1 MTTRPRRA
9 GQTQRPAAPAA
20 PERYTELCAR
30 YPGPAAFI
38 DMSGRVLD
46 MNDEAGQLL
55 ATLDSLPGG
64 LRGLATAIGTFPRF
78 DVMET
83 TTGQAKRFEVAL
95 VPLSK
100 GVLFLARDRALS
112 DNLNAALVES
122 RKRYK
127 DLVDI
132 SSDFAWE
139 VDADGTFVFVSPRG
153 ALGYSV
159 RDLIGRR
166 AAEILPLAD
175 VEPGDAAPWS
185 SPFGARGRVED
196 AQYWLR
202 RADGEPA
209 LVSVSSQPLFD
220 ANGNWC
226 GARGVARDVTPAN
239 EREIELAENETRDRL
254 LAHVLR
260 ALVDAQDAD
269 TGLAAALRACVHAFG
284 ASGGALW
291 RRSAAGLSVAVFMGE
306 PMPEGMPARPEEDHD
321 FGDFGA
327 EALPRL
333 ENGGSL
339 LRRATSFR
347 HRINGMLAV
356 WRDPA
361 EPPWVDR
368 DAQLFGRL
376 ATQFGL
382 SLAQLDGQQELERQ
396 ARTDPLTGLLNRRA
410 FLEEIRVRL
419 GVVQRTARP
428 AALVYIDVDNFKP
441 VNDVHGH
448 SVGDAVLRRIAERIR
463 RSVRASDVV
472 ARLGGDEFA
481 IWLDEADADGALNK
495 GRELVQIHA
504 DLAEFSGVADR
515 PLGFSIGVAIA
526 DPRGTDSVD
535 DLIERAD
542 VQMYRAK
549 RAGKGQVCLD
559 QPRGRP

>member
-1 MTTRPRRA
+1 MTNKHRRS
-9 GQTQRPAAPAA
+9 GPVQRSAPAGA
-20 PERYTELCAR
+20 PDRYTELCGR

-38 DMSGRVLD
+38 DMTGRVLD
-46 MNDEAGQLL
+46 MNDEAAPLL
-55 ATLDSLPGG
+55 AMLDSLPGG

-95 VPLSK
+95 VPLTT

-139 VDADGTFVFVSPRG
+139 VDAEGRFVFVSPRG
-153 ALGYSV
+153 ALGYTV
-159 RDLIGRR
+159 RDLIGR
-166 AAEILPLAD
+166 AASAILPLAD
-175 VEPGDAAPWS
+175 AEPGDAAAMA
-185 SPFGARGRVED
+185 SPFVARGRLDD
-196 AQYWLR
+196 ARFWLR

-209 LVSVSSQPLFD
+209 LVTIAAQPLLD
-220 ANGNWC
+220 SEGRWC
-226 GARGVARDVTPAN
+226 GARGVVRDVTPAN

-260 ALVDAQDAD
+260 ALVDAEDTDA
-269 TGLAAALRACVHAFG
+269 GLAAALRSCVHALG
-284 ASGGALW
+284 AAGGALW
-291 RRSAAGLSVAVFMGE
+291 RRSAAGMSVAASTGTPV
-306 PMPEGMPARPEEDHD
+306 PDGMSTRPIEDHD
-321 FGDFGA
+321 FGADA
-327 EALPRL
+327 VPRS
-333 ENGGSL
+333 EDDGMV
-339 LRRATSFR
+339 LRRATAFR
-347 HRINGMLAV
+347 HRVNGMIAL

-361 EPPWVDR
+361 EPRWSER
-368 DAQLFGRL
+368 DAQIFGRL

-448 SVGDAVLRRIAERIR
+448 AVGDAVLRRIAERIR

-481 IWLDEADADGALNK
+481 IWLDEADAEGARMK
-495 GRELVQIHA
+495 GRELVQIQTG
-504 DLAEFSGVADR
+504 LTEFSGLPDR
-515 PLGFSIGVAIA
+515 PLGFSIGIAIV
-526 DPRGTDSVD
+526 DPRKTDGVD
-535 DLIERAD
+535 ELVERAD
-542 VQMYRAK
+542 RQMYLAK
-549 RAGKGQVCLD
+549 FSGKGRVSVEEGRE
-559 QPRGRP
+559 QP